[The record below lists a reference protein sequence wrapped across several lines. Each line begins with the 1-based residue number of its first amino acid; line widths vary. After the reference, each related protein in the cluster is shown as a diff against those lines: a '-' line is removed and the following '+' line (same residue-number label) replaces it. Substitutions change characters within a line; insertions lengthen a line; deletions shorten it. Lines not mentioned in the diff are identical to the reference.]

1 MGGHRIHRRSGIGQP
16 HDQTGHIGLIKG
28 GGVIKRPQAGGGGV
42 ITTSRPGALQQANPV
57 QANINID
64 GAQFMQVN
72 YNPAAGGGPGG
83 QQQQVWLKDAINFSL
98 KSYIL

>member
-28 GGVIKRPQAGGGGV
+28 GGVIKRTQAGEGGV
-42 ITTSRPGALQQANPV
+42 ITSRPGALQQANPV